1 MQKFWKVTPAEVWA
15 IAKERVPPLKA
26 CSFSDL
32 CTLPPH
38 KSEVLR
44 VGDQEVS
51 VCTYRDM
58 LPDGRVRIVVQAYRY
73 RLLGAGTMTADG
85 FIMSP
90 DGSVGE
96 VPEKMIYEFI

>member
-1 MQKFWKVTPAEVWA
+1 MRKFWKVTPAEVWA
-15 IAKERVPPLKA
+15 IAKERVQSLRA
-26 CSFSDL
+26 RSFSEL
-32 CTLPPH
+32 CALPSH
-38 KSEVLR
+38 ESEVVR

-73 RLLGAGTMTADG
+73 RFLGAGTMTADG

-90 DGSVGE
+90 DGAVSD
-96 VPEKMIYEFI
+96 VPEKMMYEFI